1 MEEKIVLTKLK
12 CKRCGHEWV
21 ARVEK
26 VRMCPK
32 CKSAY
37 WDVDFIRKKKIENDE
52 KI

>member
-37 WDVDFIRKKKIENDE
+37 WDVDFIRKKKTDNDK